1 MQIVLASTSPYRR
14 TLLNR
19 LQLAFETDSP
29 HVDESPR
36 TGEPAPDLVRRLAAT
51 KAHCVAERHP
61 GSLIIGADQVAVL
74 DGAILGKPGG
84 QAANVRQ
91 LLAASGRHV
100 VFLTGLC
107 VLNAAT
113 GNMHLD
119 VVPVTVEFRILSE
132 AQARAYVE
140 REKPFDC
147 AGGFKSEGLGG
158 ALFKRLHAED
168 PSALVGLPLFRLVE
182 MLAAEGVDVLTRAS
196 GSR

>member
-29 HVDESPR
+29 HVDESPLP
-36 TGEPAPDLVRRLAAT
+36 GEPAPDLVRRLAAA
-51 KAHCVAERHP
+51 KAHAVAERHP
-61 GSLIIGADQVAVL
+61 GSLIIGSDQVAVL

-100 VFLTGLC
+100 VFFTGLC
-107 VLNAAT
+107 LLNAAA
-113 GNMHLD
+113 GNVHLD

-147 AGGFKSEGLGG
+147 AGGFKSEGLGA

-168 PSALVGLPLFRLVE
+168 PSALVGLPLFTLVE
-182 MLAAEGVDVLTRAS
+182 MLAAEGVDVLTRI
-196 GSR
+196 